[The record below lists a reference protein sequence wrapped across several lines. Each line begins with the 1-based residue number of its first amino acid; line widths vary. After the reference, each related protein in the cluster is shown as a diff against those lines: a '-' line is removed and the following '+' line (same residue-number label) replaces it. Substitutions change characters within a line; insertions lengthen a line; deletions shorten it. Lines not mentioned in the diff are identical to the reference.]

1 MIENI
6 IVDNGNVLESD
17 VPILYKDEE
26 VLWVEPK
33 PLPNLLA
40 ELGVYKS
47 TSQARK
53 ANRVGEIPDGY
64 TEYKASKKVKLFI
77 WNPTE

>member
-6 IVDNGNVLESD
+6 IVDNDNVLDSD
-17 VPILYKDEE
+17 KELIFGDEE
-26 VLWVEPK
+26 VITTEVMS
-33 PLPNLLA
+33 LPNLLHT
-40 ELGVYKS
+40 LGVYKS

-53 ANRVGEIPDGY
+53 AGRVGDIPTGY
-64 TEYKASKKVKLFI
+64 TEYKASKKVRLFI

>member
-6 IVDNGNVLESD
+6 IVDNGNVLDSD
-17 VPILYKDEE
+17 KELIFGDEE
-26 VLWVEPK
+26 VITTEVM
-33 PLPNLLA
+33 PLPNLLHT
-40 ELGVYKS
+40 LGVYKS

-53 ANRVGEIPDGY
+53 AGRVGDIPTGY
-64 TEYKASKKVKLFI
+64 TEYKASKKVRLFI

>member
-1 MIENI
+1 MNVI
-6 IVDNGNVLESD
+6 IWNEFVRASDKYVLFE
-17 VPILYKDEE
+17 DEPVIFSE
-26 VLWVEPK
+26 EK
-33 PLPNLLA
+33 ELPNLLK

-53 ANRVGEIPDGY
+53 AGRSGRIPEGW
-64 TEYKASKKVKLFI
+64 TQLKASKKVELFI

>member
-6 IVDNGNVLESD
+6 IVDNGNVLDSD
-17 VPILYKDEE
+17 KELIFGDEE
-26 VLWVEPK
+26 VITTEVMS
-33 PLPNLLA
+33 LPNLLHT
-40 ELGVYKS
+40 LGVYKS

-53 ANRVGEIPDGY
+53 AGRVGDIPTGY
-64 TEYKASKKVKLFI
+64 TEYKASKKVRLFI